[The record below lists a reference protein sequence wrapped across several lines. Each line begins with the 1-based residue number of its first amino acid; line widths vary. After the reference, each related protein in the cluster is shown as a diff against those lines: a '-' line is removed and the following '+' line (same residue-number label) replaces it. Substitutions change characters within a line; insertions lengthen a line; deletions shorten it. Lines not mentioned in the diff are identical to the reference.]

1 MARNEYPLSKQVTLH
16 NIVRVQQVIDFFV
29 LSELQNGRLYN
40 NELEQRIIMHLG
52 KQSPV
57 NVGVNNGYLS
67 TRLKKLTE
75 EGHVSRAWEGDN
87 RYNRY
92 YQITDHGNVYFKEL
106 LKELPD
112 QVDLAINT
120 YTNFKQYM
128 SKFGHIPLN

>member
-1 MARNEYPLSKQVTLH
+1 MPRNEYPLSKQISLH

-29 LSELQNGRLYN
+29 LSELQRGRLYGS
-40 NELEQRIIMHLG
+40 ELEQQIIVALG
-52 KQSPV
+52 KQSPT

-67 TRLKKLTE
+67 ARLKKLAE
-75 EGHVSRAWEGDN
+75 EGHVTRAWDGDN

-92 YQITDHGNVYFKEL
+92 YSITPRGHDYFKQL

-120 YTNFKQYM
+120 YTNFKHYIDR
-128 SKFGHIPLN
+128 FGHIPLN